1 MKIKLGGLAAIIGAT
16 VLFLA
21 LPALGQVPV
30 TVTFNGPGA
39 GDGVATLT
47 DSQRTDTAY
56 TGIYNATI
64 SGLGANTSAVVC
76 DDLNDNINLGQT
88 WNASGI
94 RIQDLNASNID
105 GTEFGATIGV
115 AGYVEVAQLV
125 ALLSYGGTTLGNIS
139 GITAS
144 DISEAIWAVT
154 TPGGITSGLSSNAIK
169 LAAWVTNVY
178 GPMANDPQEL
188 YEWQL
193 AFGSIFVLT
202 PSPNGGG
209 QELLV
214 QTADSAVQVPEGGAA
229 LLYLLLAGAACFGA
243 MKSGFRG
250 RVEVSS

>member
-1 MKIKLGGLAAIIGAT
+1 M
-16 VLFLA
+16 
-21 LPALGQVPV
+21 
-30 TVTFNGPGA
+30 
-39 GDGVATLT
+39 
-47 DSQRTDTAY
+47 
-56 TGIYNATI
+56 
-64 SGLGANTSAVVC
+64 
-76 DDLNDNINLGQT
+76 
-88 WNASGI
+88 
-94 RIQDLNASNID
+94 
-105 GTEFGATIGV
+105 